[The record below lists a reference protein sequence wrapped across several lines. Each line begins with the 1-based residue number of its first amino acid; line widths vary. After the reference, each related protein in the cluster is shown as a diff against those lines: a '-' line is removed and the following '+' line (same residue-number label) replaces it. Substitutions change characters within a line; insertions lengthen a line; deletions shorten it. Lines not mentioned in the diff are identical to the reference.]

1 MNECFSKTNR
11 YLLFLCGILV
21 FSFFIQLSTIGWGL
35 PVVSVADPTA
45 SGVGSNA
52 FAVDE
57 IAIGRVILNMVE
69 HYNPNPNWFVESSG
83 QIYLVFIPAVIIN
96 IVFLKI
102 TLIEIVIIERVIS
115 IIFSLLT
122 IVVTFFIGKEIKDEL
137 FGLIS
142 ALFIAINP
150 YYFFYGTY
158 GKQDAVA
165 TFFITLSLLFIILYL
180 KRQNNRYVYLAS
192 FSAGLATSVKYI
204 GGLMLLYVIGIIIYN
219 AIFNKKYPSI
229 FKILICTFFMFIIGF
244 IFLTPYSVITPQ
256 HFIKESIGEYTHYQT
271 GHVGI
276 GQAPIYEFFSVLS
289 GFYWLKSSPGMFLLG
304 IYFLTGVIILI
315 KSKKFQQNRFVSH
328 YILLIWIILIV
339 ALFSLFIKIKMPNQ
353 MMMAIP
359 AMMIIAACPVYIL
372 IKSKENFPIK
382 KVLAILAILLAIL
395 SLFAVI
401 DHRLNDNRYKAADWV
416 NDHVSE
422 GQSLAVTWYVYL
434 PPGYSNSKEIVP
446 DNLSWF
452 KTAEYEYFIASSNL
466 YDRYLWYKDEYPG
479 YNEVFL
485 TISTTPVGGRIGNYM
500 VIKRYSMS
508 KTPHEVK
515 WPDKIKR
522 VLSNYE
528 GDGEIIIL
536 KNINL

>member
-1 MNECFSKTNR
+1 MNASFSKTNR
-11 YLLFLCGILV
+11 YFLFLCGILV
-21 FSFFIQLSTIGWGL
+21 FSFFIQLSTLGWGL

-69 HYNPNPNWFVESSG
+69 HGNPNPNWFVESSG

-96 IVFLKI
+96 TIFFKI
-102 TLIEIVIIERVIS
+102 SLIEIVIIERIVS

-122 IVVTFFIGKEIKDEL
+122 IVVTFFMGKEIKDEL

-150 YYFFYGTY
+150 YYFFFGTY
-158 GKQDAVA
+158 GKQDAVT

-180 KRQNNRYVYLAS
+180 KDQNNRYVYLAS
-192 FSAGLATSVKYI
+192 FSAGLATSTKYVA
-204 GGLMLLYVIGIIIYN
+204 GLMFLYIIGIIIYN
-219 AIFNKKYPSI
+219 VIFNKKYPSLV
-229 FKILICTFFMFIIGF
+229 KILICTFFMFFIGF
-244 IFLTPYSVITPQ
+244 ILLTPYSVITPQ
-256 HFIKESIGEYTHYQT
+256 HFIKESVGEFIHYQT

-276 GQAPIYEFFSVLS
+276 GQAPIYEFFLVLS
-289 GFYWLKSSPGMFLLG
+289 GLYWLKSTPGMFFLG
-304 IYFLTGVIILI
+304 ICFLTGVIIII
-315 KSKKFQQNRFVSH
+315 KSKNFLQNRCVSN
-328 YILLIWIILIV
+328 YILLVWIILTV
-339 ALFSLFIKIKMPNQ
+339 ALFSFFIKIKMPNQ
-353 MMMAIP
+353 MMIAIP
-359 AMMIIAACPVYIL
+359 AMMIIAAWPIYTL
-372 IKSKENFPIK
+372 IQSKEKFPIK
-382 KVLAILAILLAIL
+382 KILAILVILLAIL

-401 DHRLNDNRYKAADWV
+401 DHRLNDNRYKAAGWV
-416 NDHVSE
+416 IDNVSE

-434 PPGYSNSKEIVP
+434 PPGYSNTREIVP

-466 YDRYLWYKDEYPG
+466 YDRYLRYKDEYPG
-479 YNEVFL
+479 YNEVFV
-485 TISTTPVGGRIGNYM
+485 TISTTPVGEKIGNFT

-508 KTPHEVK
+508 KTSDEVQ

-528 GDGEIIIL
+528 GEGEIIIL
-536 KNINL
+536 KNVNL